1 MQIKPIFRNLKIRNK
16 IFAVSLLLLSIFG
29 LLGIISY
36 QFFTSM
42 YEDRISEESA
52 AMLQLSST
60 VLDEELAGVEDLS
73 FQVLTDDQ
81 VQKDLRII
89 QDSDVN
95 IDIYQAKVRLQERL
109 LYFATSEPYIAAIQV
124 IDSSGSK
131 YTYGFNTKV
140 ELDKKEILPIV
151 AASKGSNVWAKNRE
165 EENIISSARL
175 IRSKENLE
183 LKKMGYLIISVDM
196 NKLIEE
202 ALNFSPNKNFIITN
216 GDEIFYQNPDSEIGP
231 IRPPDEERGSGYE
244 NERVNGKDYMTT
256 YVHSRFS
263 DLTYYHFLPFSDIT
277 QQNVVVKSIMILTF
291 ISMFILSII
300 VSRKAAEFISKPLE
314 DLSRNMKEVQ
324 SGDFEH
330 TLERTDTEN
339 EDEIGLL
346 HSNFRTM
353 IDKINELIK
362 ENYTKQLMIKET
374 EYKALQ
380 AQINPHFLYNT
391 LDSINWMARIS
402 QQKKISVMVEALGN
416 MMRNII
422 SKKDALV
429 TLKDEMEIVKHYVT
443 IQEYRFENRLKFSF
457 HSLLDLDSHLIP
469 KLSIQPIVENA
480 MAHGLEEMTSQC
492 EINIYMYPKGRE
504 IEIVVE
510 DNGPGMSEERIQAIY
525 RGEIHSKS
533 SGIGLK
539 NIIERIKLMFGED
552 YGVRIEST
560 PGVGTKV
567 KIIIPYDGGEGR
579 V

>member
-16 IFAVSLLLLSIFG
+16 IFAVSLLLLMIFG
-29 LLGIISY
+29 ILGIISY

-60 VLDEELAGVEDLS
+60 VLDEELAGIEDLS
-73 FQVLTDDQ
+73 FKAITDDQ
-81 VQKDLRII
+81 VQKDLRTI
-89 QDSDVN
+89 QQSNVN
-95 IDIYQAKVRLQERL
+95 FEIYQAKVRLQERL

-124 IDSSGSK
+124 IDSSGLK

-140 ELDKKEILPIV
+140 ELDKKEILPLV
-151 AASKGSNVWAKNRE
+151 AASKGSNVWSKNGE

-175 IRSKENLE
+175 IRSKENLDLRE
-183 LKKMGYLIISVDM
+183 MGYLIISVDM
-196 NKLIEE
+196 NALIEE
-202 ALNFSPNKNFIITN
+202 TLNFSPNKNFIITN
-216 GDEIFYQNPDSEIGP
+216 GQEIFYQNPDSEIGAINTP
-231 IRPPDEERGSGYE
+231 EKERGEGYQ
-244 NERVNGKDYMTT
+244 NERINGKDYMST

-277 QQNVVVKSIMILTF
+277 QQNAVVKSIMVLTF
-291 ISMFILSII
+291 LSMFILSII

-330 TLERTDTEN
+330 TLERLDSDN

-346 HSNFRTM
+346 HSNFRIM
-353 IDKINELIK
+353 IDKINDLIK
-362 ENYTKQLMIKET
+362 ENYKKQLMIKET

-391 LDSINWMARIS
+391 LDSINWMARIN

-422 SKKDALV
+422 SKKEALV
-429 TLKDEMEIVKHYVT
+429 TLKDEMEIVKHYIT
-443 IQEYRFENRLKFSF
+443 IQEYRFENRLNFAF
-457 HSLLDLDSHLIP
+457 HSLLDLESHSIP

-480 MAHGLEEMTSQC
+480 IAHGLEEMTSQC
-492 EINIYMYPKGRE
+492 DITIYMFPKAKD
-504 IEIVVE
+504 IEIVIE
-510 DNGPGMSEERIQAIY
+510 DNGPGMTEERIDAIY

-539 NIIERIKLMFGED
+539 NIIERIKLMFGEE

-567 KIIIPYDGGEGR
+567 KIIIPYSGGEGH